1 MTALTVAMQHRL
13 GASAMTR
20 RAGGLEPPK
29 RIEGITPRT
38 GQTVAHSSTIRHP
51 FMKPY
56 IISTS
61 FLQGTGMTMIPLD
74 AAMAKHCASPCLLRA
89 LPEIRN
95 LTTQPS
101 PSASTISS
109 IVIATLPSLIPPPLL
124 RRKDLRIFWNF
135 CDCRWPDRSGQSSSK
150 NLSGSQQL
158 SQVNTAMLHGKS
170 SIANM
175 LHKIED
181 IEADSRVQL
190 SSGAA
195 CNL

>member
-1 MTALTVAMQHRL
+1 
-13 GASAMTR
+13 MTR

-150 NLSGSQQL
+150 IYPD
-158 SQVNTAMLHGKS
+158 HS
-170 SIANM
+170 SFPRSTLLCCMESLRLRTCCIR
-175 LHKIED
+175 LKILKLIQECSYPVELRATFD
-181 IEADSRVQL
+181 WHD
-190 SSGAA
+190 AA
-195 CNL
+195 VAW